1 MSLVHAS
8 SFQASV
14 LTLPGGKDGV
24 LPTGVLQMSIICW
37 LLLTMVVAVID
48 YWLEG
53 KNKLCFRIIN
63 VRNWR
68 FSFNS
73 LFCHRFPWEDLI
85 SQCLSSSHKTW
96 PVFHSDAEWIPWKG
110 RSLWDAQST
119 QHPCQP
125 RRALPWRVM
134 ASGCPW
140 DCFACPWNAT
150 PQPSGEATR
159 PSETV
164 KSSWKWAIS

>member
-53 KNKLCFRIIN
+53 KNKLFFRIIN

-125 RRALPWRVM
+125 RRALAGDGKWLSLGLFCLPLKCHTTAQWWGHQTFR
-134 ASGCPW
+134 S
-140 DCFACPWNAT
+140 
-150 PQPSGEATR
+150 
-159 PSETV
+159 SEEQLKV
-164 KSSWKWAIS
+164 SNFLI